1 MDEMEKL
8 EEEFQEMMED
18 LKESLEK
25 WKREVDDVKN
35 FKAQI
40 RKQWEQG
47 NAFPP
52 GINKLKQT
60 DLKKIE
66 QSIKLQ
72 EQQIKSLQKRT
83 DFCFLFLI
91 IIILTIY
98 WIQF

>member
-8 EEEFQEMMED
+8 EEEFQEMLED

-35 FKAQI
+35 FKAQF

-47 NAFPP
+47 NAFQP
-52 GINKLKQT
+52 GINNLKQT
-60 DLKKIE
+60 DLKKID
-66 QSIKLQ
+66 QSIKFQ

>member
-1 MDEMEKL
+1 VDEMEKL
-8 EEEFQEMMED
+8 EEEFQEMLED

-35 FKAQI
+35 FKAQF

-47 NAFPP
+47 NAFQP
-52 GINKLKQT
+52 GINNLKQT
-60 DLKKIE
+60 DLKKID
-66 QSIKLQ
+66 QSIKFQ

-98 WIQF
+98 WVQF

>member
-8 EEEFQEMMED
+8 EEEFQEMLED

-35 FKAQI
+35 FKAQF

-47 NAFPP
+47 NAFQP
-52 GINKLKQT
+52 GINNLKQT
-60 DLKKIE
+60 DLKKID
-66 QSIKLQ
+66 QSIKFQ

-98 WIQF
+98 WVQF